1 MFIARNYRFKLYSN
15 TSQMLVTSQGKPKKQ
30 WITEKYFVW
39 SIEID
44 IKYFLKVAYSPIFK
58 KKQEKLDLGLL
69 YSLYVESATCFLSGC
84 AKIACL

>member
-58 KKQEKLDLGLL
+58 KNRKNETWAYFIL
-69 YSLYVESATCFLSGC
+69 YMWKVQHAF
-84 AKIACL
+84 